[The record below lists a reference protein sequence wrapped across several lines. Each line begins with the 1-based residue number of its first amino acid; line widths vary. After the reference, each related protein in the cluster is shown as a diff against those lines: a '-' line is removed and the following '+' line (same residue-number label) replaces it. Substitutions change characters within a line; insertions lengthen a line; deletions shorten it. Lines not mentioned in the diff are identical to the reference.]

1 MGGVRMFGDRLKE
14 IRKRNNL
21 TQEELATILGV
32 SRSSVAKYEAN
43 ERYPE
48 IDLIV
53 KAADYFCISVDYLLD
68 RNPSH
73 AERIA
78 VTIAAELNKRELLN
92 DVDIDN
98 KIDSILNV
106 TEVLIIEFAKHGK

>member
-1 MGGVRMFGDRLKE
+1 MFGDRLKE

-48 IDLIV
+48 IDLIMV
-53 KAADYFCISVDYLLD
+53 I
-68 RNPSH
+68 
-73 AERIA
+73 
-78 VTIAAELNKRELLN
+78 
-92 DVDIDN
+92 
-98 KIDSILNV
+98 
-106 TEVLIIEFAKHGK
+106 